1 MASFKNIIVF
11 VALPS
16 EFRIDHPNI
25 TVIYTGVG
33 KVNAAIMATKT
44 LPLYNPEDTIVYN
57 YGSAGSKVLVKNLL
71 YKCTKFEQSDM
82 DARPLVDSIGIT
94 PYDEEIY
101 PNISNLIEFDE
112 AMSGYLCSTADRFQ
126 ENPSAPIVDMEA
138 YSIAKVCKIFGFDF
152 TAYKF
157 VSDDGNADEWEQN
170 HMNGAELFKEVL
182 NEH

>member
-1 MASFKNIIVF
+1 MKNIIVF

-16 EFRIDHPNI
+16 EFKIDHPNI

-44 LPLYNPEDTIVYN
+44 LPLYNSEDTIVYN
-57 YGSAGSKVLVKNLL
+57 YGSAGSKVLVKNFL

-82 DARPLVDSIGIT
+82 DARPLVESIGIT
-94 PYDEEIY
+94 PYDDCIY
-101 PNISNLIEFDE
+101 PDIPSLITFDDD
-112 AMSGYLCSTADRFQ
+112 GFLCSTADRFQ

-152 TAYKF
+152 VAYKF

-170 HMNGAELFKEVL
+170 HMNGADLFREVL
-182 NEH
+182 DVH